1 MTARLDLHTT
11 TEDRSTVVAA
21 KGDIDLSTASTF
33 RDHVLDAIDVD
44 PMRLVLDLS
53 NVGFIDSTGIG
64 VIVLVRRKVR
74 VRRGELHVVVSR
86 RVRAALRL
94 AALEQALNLHD
105 RIEDALGH
113 EADEPA

>member
-1 MTARLDLHTT
+1 MTARLDLRTT
-11 TEDRSTVVAA
+11 TDGTSTVVSAE
-21 KGDIDLSTASTF
+21 GDIDLATAPDF
-33 RDHVLDAIDVD
+33 RDHVLGVIDVD

-53 NVGFIDSTGIG
+53 GVGFIDSTGIG

-74 VRRGELHVVVSR
+74 VRRGELHIVASR

-105 RIEDALGH
+105 RLADALGH

>member
-11 TEDRSTVVAA
+11 TEGASTVVTAG
-21 KGDIDLSTASTF
+21 GDIDLATAAAF
-33 RDHVLDAIDVD
+33 RDHVLGEIDAE

-53 NVGFIDSTGIG
+53 AVGFIDSTGIG
-64 VIVLVRRKVR
+64 VIVLARRKVR
-74 VRRGELHVVVSR
+74 VRRGELHIVVSR

-105 RIEDALGH
+105 TLADALGD